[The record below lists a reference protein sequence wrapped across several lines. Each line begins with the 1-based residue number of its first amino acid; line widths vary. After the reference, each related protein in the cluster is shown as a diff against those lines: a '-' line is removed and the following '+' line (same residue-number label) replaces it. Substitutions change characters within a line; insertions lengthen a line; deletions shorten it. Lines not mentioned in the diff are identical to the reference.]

1 MNTYLPYLPCL
12 KDSNVTTP
20 KTECMNWPFSQY
32 ALDVIVLRACPSAWG
47 KQYYLLRQ
55 SLLTKLVPLHDTLG
69 QIKKVQVTKI
79 SDSDTSKP
87 GDKGGTNKK
96 TRFSENLKCRKG
108 DGHKVYHI
116 SKKAHNEHSVSAG
129 RNVTGPIRPITLR
142 NATYMPKMA
151 WHNLCT
157 LQKRE
162 GMHHVSGS
170 NAKEGCQ
177 IFTQLKAEMVDI
189 KAEVE
194 RHSKK
199 KCKQ

>member
-1 MNTYLPYLPCL
+1 MLRVCL
-12 KDSNVTTP
+12 SGW
-20 KTECMNWPFSQY
+20 EE
-32 ALDVIVLRACPSAWG
+32 
-47 KQYYLLRQ
+47 QYYLLRQ
-55 SLLTKLVPLHDTLG
+55 YLPTKLIPLCDTLE
-69 QIKKVQVTKI
+69 QIKKVQATKI

-96 TRFSENLKCRKG
+96 TWFSENLKCRKG

-157 LQKRE
+157 LQNENACIMSAAVMQRKDAKSSLSSKQRWLTSRLRLNATAKR
-162 GMHHVSGS
+162 SAS
-170 NAKEGCQ
+170 NEHTKRSN
-177 IFTQLKAEMVDI
+177 M
-189 KAEVE
+189 
-194 RHSKK
+194 
-199 KCKQ
+199 